1 MKAVPQFKPMIG
13 QKYWRL
19 LGILEGRRV
28 KHEAAGKARRAR
40 IRWAQTMGND
50 HNHVYFEFPW
60 NFPAYRLRP
69 CNLLGRSGDRCHR
82 SLYLISTLRS
92 KKLRLTEAMKLDY
105 VMRST
110 RETASGLKYKS
121 FPPDQALSQESSTLN
136 LKEDAESGEDGEGR
150 GGPKLSPARLFLLVK
165 YKLAKY
171 RLLITNT
178 LHFGNTSQLT
188 EFSQA

>member
-1 MKAVPQFKPMIG
+1 M
-13 QKYWRL
+13 
-19 LGILEGRRV
+19 

-60 NFPAYRLRP
+60 NFPACRLRP

-92 KKLRLTEAMKLDY
+92 RKLRLTEAMKLDY

-136 LKEDAESGEDGEGR
+136 LKEDAESVKAEADQNF
-150 GGPKLSPARLFLLVK
+150 PRLGFSSSSS
-165 YKLAKY
+165 
-171 RLLITNT
+171 TNWP
-178 LHFGNTSQLT
+178 NT
-188 EFSQA
+188 AC